1 MLVWKLLRDFLTG
14 QAPGGLSGLFVRT
27 LCWLFLLVW
36 VWVQMLGYVTP
47 VLAQVTYWA
56 LKFVAGQWLEQVQL
70 VADVLHVRTRISVS
84 VDGEWRM
91 VMAKVAPARYGY
103 SLPLL
108 WALLLAT
115 GGPRRWLWLPLG
127 GVILLPFQA
136 YSLTMELWRQIVF
149 SSPGVASGMGFAQ
162 WQVDGIAIGYQI
174 GVQLMPTLAPIFLWL
189 AVDSDRLRPHVQ
201 GWAAWAGQKVVRSP
215 GLADTQLT
223 KPSGP
228 KGPWP

>member
-1 MLVWKLLRDFLTG
+1 MLAWKLLREFLTG
-14 QAPGGLSGLFVRT
+14 QAPAGLSGLFVRT
-27 LCWLFLLVW
+27 LFWLFLLVW
-36 VWVQMLGYVTP
+36 VWIQLLGYLTP

-70 VADVLHVRTRISVS
+70 MADVLHVRTRISVS

-127 GVILLPFQA
+127 AVILLPFQA

-162 WQVDGIAIGYQI
+162 WQVDGIAIGYQV
-174 GVQLMPTLAPIFLWL
+174 GVQLVPTLVPIFLWL
-189 AVDSDRLRPHVQ
+189 AIDSDRLKPHVR
-201 GWAAWAGQKVVRSP
+201 GLTAWAGRKMAGSREA
-215 GLADTQLT
+215 ADPQLPR
-223 KPSGP
+223 PSGAN
-228 KGPWP
+228 GP